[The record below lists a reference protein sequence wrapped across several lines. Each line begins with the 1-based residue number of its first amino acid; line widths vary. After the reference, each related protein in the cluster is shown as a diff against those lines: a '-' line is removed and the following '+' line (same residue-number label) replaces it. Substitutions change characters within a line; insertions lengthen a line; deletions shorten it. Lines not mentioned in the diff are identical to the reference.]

1 MIGMKQRRKIK
12 ISVAVNRKIKKKRL
26 VAVIILLKFTL
37 SMSVTDYN
45 KAFINNLKR
54 LGLQIAN
61 KNTQEEV
68 RTK

>member
-1 MIGMKQRRKIK
+1 
-12 ISVAVNRKIKKKRL
+12 
-26 VAVIILLKFTL
+26 
-37 SMSVTDYN
+37 MSVTDYN

-68 RTK
+68 RTN